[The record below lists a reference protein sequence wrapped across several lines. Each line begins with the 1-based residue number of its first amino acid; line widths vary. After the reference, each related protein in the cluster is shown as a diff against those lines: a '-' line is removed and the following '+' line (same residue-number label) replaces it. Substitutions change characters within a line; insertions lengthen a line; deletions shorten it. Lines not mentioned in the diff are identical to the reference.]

1 MRFHTTV
8 LLGGKTATGMVV
20 PDDVIAALDSGR
32 QPSVRITIGGHTY
45 RTTVASRAGQFLLP
59 LSAENRE
66 AAGVTAGDEVDVDIE
81 LDTAPRDVT
90 VPDDLAEAL
99 GADSAARRFFDGL
112 SYTHRKEW
120 VRWVEDAK
128 KAETRQVRI
137 VKTVDGLR
145 AGKRTH

>member
-20 PDDVIAALDSGR
+20 PDDVIAALDSGW

-66 AAGVTAGDEVDVDIE
+66 AAGVAAGDEVDVDIE

-99 GADSAARRFFDGL
+99 GAVSAARRFFDGL
-112 SYTHRKEW
+112 SYTHRKEY
-120 VRWVEDAK
+120 VRWIEEAK
-128 KAETRQVRI
+128 RDETRRARIEKAVTMLRDGVRNP
-137 VKTVDGLR
+137 
-145 AGKRTH
+145 